1 MGWGEPV
8 FHPRSEHSTG
18 VSPSL
23 PPVEPLDFDGRACGV
38 WSTASN
44 THSDRIAMSDGLI
57 VLVDQDGPLADFDAA
72 FYAMCRDYDIDMHGV
87 IPHPDFRCEVHRFA
101 TDCIADSNLRHQ
113 ARTHV
118 DTVPWFRDLP
128 VVPGAVDGINALAAH
143 PAVSDVFI
151 CTKPLES
158 NTSCRDDKAAW
169 VRRHLGGDWE
179 RRLILAPDKSMVRGH
194 ILLDDA
200 PKPQWFKFAEWTP
213 VVYPTSWNSPGGVFS
228 TKAEVN
234 DAPRWQWGDPVESLL
249 EAVLP

>member
-1 MGWGEPV
+1 MV
-8 FHPRSEHSTG
+8 C
-18 VSPSL
+18 V
-23 PPVEPLDFDGRACGV
+23 
-38 WSTASN
+38 SN
-44 THSDRIAMSDGLI
+44 TETTTVDYPLPDGVDRHVLRHVGGLAAVAVRDVGFVQASFAPGDGTQYQVII
-57 VLVDQDGPLADFDAA
+57 VD
-72 FYAMCRDYDIDMHGV
+72 GV